1 MLIVKSDHVLRLIF
15 FKEEFIMICPQCGK
29 EMKNGYL
36 FGSKDGALSFASEV
50 PSVFENA
57 KNTVGFVKLIVPKV
71 GGRVRMEACC
81 CDVCKMIII
90 KYKEEAIK
98 I

>member
-1 MLIVKSDHVLRLIF
+1 M
-15 FKEEFIMICPQCGK
+15 MCPQCGK

-36 FGSKDGALSFASEV
+36 FGSKDGALSFATEV

-57 KNTVGFVKLIVPKV
+57 KNTAGFVKLTVPKV

>member
-15 FKEEFIMICPQCGK
+15 LKEEFIMICPQCGK

-57 KNTVGFVKLIVPKV
+57 KNTVGFVKLTVPKV

-90 KYKEEAIK
+90 KYKEER
-98 I
+98 

>member
-15 FKEEFIMICPQCGK
+15 LKEEFIMICPQCGK

-57 KNTVGFVKLIVPKV
+57 KNTVGFVKLTVPKV

-81 CDVCKMIII
+81 CDECKMIII
-90 KYKEEAIK
+90 KYKEER
-98 I
+98 